1 MDFLLDALTNWLK
14 EMLVG
19 GIMGNLTGMFDSVNQ
34 QVADIA
40 TQVGQTPQGW
50 NGSIFSMI
58 QNLSN
63 TIMVPIA
70 GVILAIVMTLEL
82 IQMITDRN
90 NLHDVDTWMIF
101 KWVFKSAA
109 AILLVTN
116 TWNLVMGVFDM
127 AQSVVAQAS
136 GIIGSDAS
144 IDISAVMTDM
154 ESRLMDMDLGPLFG
168 LWFQSLFIGIT
179 MWALYIC
186 IFIVIYGR
194 MIEIYLVTSVA
205 PIPMATMMGKEW
217 GGMGQNYLRSLLALG
232 FQAFLIIVCV
242 AIYAVLVQ
250 NIATPKCP
258 PPSHFGMGRSTPCW
272 CRTSPPRTTLSWQ
285 SGPAWA
291 IRYCCALPCL
301 RPAACPKQYFRRT
314 DPGRRKLKMAYVP
327 VPKDLSKV
335 KTKVA
340 FNLTKRQ
347 LVCFGSGALIGV
359 PLFFLL
365 RGPAGNS
372 VAAMCMMLVMLPFFM
387 LAMYEKH
394 GQPLEKIV
402 GNILKV
408 AVIRP
413 RQRPYRT
420 NNFYAALERQANLDK
435 EVYDIVRGKDK
446 AAGRK
451 GRAAD

>member
-34 QVADIA
+34 QVADISV
-40 TQVGQTPQGW
+40 QVGQTPQGW
-50 NGSIFSMI
+50 NGDIFSMI

-63 TIMVPIA
+63 SIMVPIA

-116 TWNLVMGVFDM
+116 TWNLVMGVFDMLVMAVFDM

-194 MIEIYLVTSVA
+194 MIEILSA
-205 PIPMATMMGKEW
+205 FSSSFMA
-217 GGMGQNYLRSLLALG
+217 
-232 FQAFLIIVCV
+232 V
-242 AIYAVLVQ
+242 
-250 NIATPKCP
+250 
-258 PPSHFGMGRSTPCW
+258 
-272 CRTSPPRTTLSWQ
+272 
-285 SGPAWA
+285 
-291 IRYCCALPCL
+291 
-301 RPAACPKQYFRRT
+301 
-314 DPGRRKLKMAYVP
+314 
-327 VPKDLSKV
+327 
-335 KTKVA
+335 
-340 FNLTKRQ
+340 
-347 LVCFGSGALIGV
+347 
-359 PLFFLL
+359 
-365 RGPAGNS
+365 
-372 VAAMCMMLVMLPFFM
+372 
-387 LAMYEKH
+387 
-394 GQPLEKIV
+394 
-402 GNILKV
+402 
-408 AVIRP
+408 
-413 RQRPYRT
+413 
-420 NNFYAALERQANLDK
+420 
-435 EVYDIVRGKDK
+435 
-446 AAGRK
+446 
-451 GRAAD
+451 

>member
-63 TIMVPIA
+63 SIMVPIA

-116 TWNLVMGVFDM
+116 TWNLVMAVFDM

-217 GGMGQNYLRSLLALG
+217 GGMGQNYLRSLIALG
-232 FQAFLIIVCV
+232 FQAFL
-242 AIYAVLVQ
+242 L
-250 NIATPKCP
+250 P
-258 PPSHFGMGRSTPCW
+258 PNPTSLWPSGA
-272 CRTSPPRTTLSWQ
+272 
-285 SGPAWA
+285 AWA
-291 IRYCCALPCL
+291 IRSCCALRSL
-301 RPAACPKQYFRRT
+301 RPAASQNPFSMHINQEGGNPFGLCTCTQGSYESQNQGRVQLNQEAACLLRRRCADRRT
-314 DPGRRKLKMAYVP
+314 AFLPAPGACGK
-327 VPKDLSKV
+327 
-335 KTKVA
+335 
-340 FNLTKRQ
+340 Q
-347 LVCFGSGALIGV
+347 
-359 PLFFLL
+359 
-365 RGPAGNS
+365 RGCHVYDAG
-372 VAAMCMMLVMLPFFM
+372 
-387 LAMYEKH
+387 H
-394 GQPLEKIV
+394 
-402 GNILKV
+402 
-408 AVIRP
+408 
-413 RQRPYRT
+413 
-420 NNFYAALERQANLDK
+420 AALLH
-435 EVYDIVRGKDK
+435 
-446 AAGRK
+446 AG
-451 GRAAD
+451 DV